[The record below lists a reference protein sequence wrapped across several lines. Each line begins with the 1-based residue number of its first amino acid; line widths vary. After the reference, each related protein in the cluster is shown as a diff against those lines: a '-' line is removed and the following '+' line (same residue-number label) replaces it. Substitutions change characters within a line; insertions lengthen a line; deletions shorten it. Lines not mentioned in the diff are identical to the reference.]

1 MIGSPLDVMKQVPLK
16 DRAQYELLFI
26 LEHYL
31 RKSDRIK
38 ERKQKVRMRIADH
51 VAKQGKGNVVQVER
65 LKEKISPE
73 EFAKHYLSR
82 GVPVVLEKAAADW
95 ACTRQWSFDAFKQR
109 FGAETIKLV
118 QKIGLSDDDFIDE
131 REFSEELEFGAF
143 LDQVLSGG
151 RKYMRFSPLLEKFPI
166 LAQDF
171 DKKFL
176 RDMSGNSWGITYELF
191 IGGKGT
197 VTPLHNAMTPFFFVN
212 VCGIKHWTLIPCRYL
227 AVMDPSA
234 DGANYNHTGAELDG
248 SNVDR
253 YPGFDSVD
261 RMEAVLG
268 PSDVLF
274 NPPWMWHCVQ
284 NQAPTIGVRCGF
296 INARSMIRESPTL
309 AFIRVFAARNPSLPE
324 ALYYALV
331 KKNVAQ
337 RDRRLNTASIFRP

>member
-1 MIGSPLDVMKQVPLK
+1 
-16 DRAQYELLFI
+16 
-26 LEHYL
+26 
-31 RKSDRIK
+31 
-38 ERKQKVRMRIADH
+38 
-51 VAKQGKGNVVQVER
+51 
-65 LKEKISPE
+65 
-73 EFAKHYLSR
+73 
-82 GVPVVLEKAAADW
+82 VL
-95 ACTRQWSFDAFKQR
+95 QWSFDAFKER
-109 FGAETIKLV
+109 FGTETIKLV

-143 LDQVLSGG
+143 LDQVLGGG

-176 RDMSGNSWGITYELF
+176 KEMSSNSWGITYELF

-197 VTPLHNAMTPFFFVN
+197 ITPLHNAMTPFFFVN

-227 AVMDPSA
+227 AILDPSA
-234 DGANYNHTGAELDG
+234 DGANYNHTGVELDL

-253 YPGFDSVD
+253 YPGFDSID

-268 PSDVLF
+268 PSDILF
-274 NPPWMWHCVQ
+274 NPAWMWHCVQ
-284 NQAPTIGVRCGF
+284 NHAPTIGVRCGF
-296 INARSMIRESPTL
+296 INMRTMIAESPAL

-324 ALYYALV
+324 ALYYALF

-337 RDRRLNTASIFRP
+337 RDRRLNTASIFRA

>member
-1 MIGSPLDVMKQVPLK
+1 MTYSSPTSMKQVPLK
-16 DRAQYELLFI
+16 DRAKFELLFV

-31 RKSDRIK
+31 RKSTRIK
-38 ERKQKVRMRIADH
+38 EQKRKVRLRIADH
-51 VAKQGKGNVVQVER
+51 MAKQGRANVIQVER
-65 LKEKISPE
+65 LEHKISPAD
-73 EFAKHYLSR
+73 FFHDYLSK
-82 GVPVVLEKAAADW
+82 GVPVILDKAAADW
-95 ACTRQWSFDAFKQR
+95 PCTLQWSFEAFKER
-109 FGAETIKLV
+109 FGRETIKLV

-176 RDMSGNSWGITYELF
+176 REMSSNSWGITYELF

-197 VTPLHNAMTPFFFVN
+197 ITPLHNAMTPFFFVN

-227 AVMDPSA
+227 ALMDPSA
-234 DGANYNHTGAELDG
+234 DGANYNHTDAQLDL

-253 YPGFDSVD
+253 FPGFDCVD

-274 NPPWMWHCVQ
+274 NPAWMWHCVQ

-296 INARSMIRESPTL
+296 INMRTMITESPAL

-324 ALYYALV
+324 ALYYALF

-337 RDRRLNTASIFRP
+337 REKRLNTASIFKT